1 MRIVIV
7 GAGEVGTHLAK
18 MLSNEEQ
25 DIIVMDPENKKLEPL
40 ENYNLLTYQ
49 GSAISFS
56 DLFIA
61 VTKSEARN
69 ILSCSM
75 AKRLGAKKT
84 VARIDNDEFFNANWR
99 EHFTTLGIDH
109 LIYPEMLAA
118 KEIANAIKRTWA
130 RNWFEL
136 FDGELIVVGVKI
148 RSNARIVNHMLKD
161 VANISHFLH
170 VSAIKRN
177 REIIIPRGDDRV
189 LENDIVYIATT
200 RDHIDEVR
208 EVCGK
213 TQSPVDNVLIVGGND
228 IAEQLIKKI
237 GKTVDIKIIESDLER
252 CDYLAQR
259 YPNCKIV
266 QGDFRD
272 TELNEEESVSY
283 YDAFIALGDNSAV
296 NMMECM
302 IAKTNGVPK
311 TIAQV
316 EDIQFIYEAEALNIG
331 TIVNKKLL
339 ASSRIYQILIDAD
352 EDNARCL
359 ALADAEVAEI
369 IVEEGD
375 RVTRA
380 DVKDLKLS
388 RDFTIAGLVRNGK
401 GMLVNGNTRIQAG
414 DHVVVFCLQGAI
426 HKLDK
431 YFS

>member
-1 MRIVIV
+1 V
-7 GAGEVGTHLAK
+7 E
-18 MLSNEEQ
+18 
-25 DIIVMDPENKKLEPL
+25 
-40 ENYNLLTYQ
+40 
-49 GSAISFS
+49 
-56 DLFIA
+56 
-61 VTKSEARN
+61 
-69 ILSCSM
+69 
-75 AKRLGAKKT
+75 
-84 VARIDNDEFFNANWR
+84 
-99 EHFTTLGIDH
+99 
-109 LIYPEMLAA
+109 
-118 KEIANAIKRTWA
+118 
-130 RNWFEL
+130 
-136 FDGELIVVGVKI
+136 
-148 RSNARIVNHMLKD
+148 
-161 VANISHFLH
+161 
-170 VSAIKRN
+170 
-177 REIIIPRGDDRV
+177 
-189 LENDIVYIATT
+189 
-200 RDHIDEVR
+200 
-208 EVCGK
+208 
-213 TQSPVDNVLIVGGND
+213 
-228 IAEQLIKKI
+228 
-237 GKTVDIKIIESDLER
+237 IKIIESDLQR

-272 TELNEEESVSY
+272 TELSEEESVSY

-359 ALADAEVAEI
+359 ALADAEVAEV

-375 RVTRA
+375 RVTRS

-388 RDFTIAGLVRNGK
+388 RDFTIAGLVRDGK
-401 GMLVNGNTRIQAG
+401 GQLVNGNTRIQAG
-414 DHVVVFCLQGAI
+414 DHVVVFCLQGAM